1 MNLYRLVK
9 ENKAYVYG
17 ERSLYLV
24 TIFFSYSL
32 IVKFWTTKW

>member
-24 TIFFSYSL
+24 TILFFIL
-32 IVKFWTTKW
+32 VNC